1 MTGYLMLVPLVL
13 KLTQQ
18 GYEEFLS
25 CLVDVNVYCI
35 GMCENLLQT
44 DAVTTRHSIVTALR
58 YCCPQF
64 STRHALGLRWL
75 LQNLLGYPLYAASI
89 ATCGVLP

>member
-1 MTGYLMLVPLVL
+1 MTGYLMLIPFVL

-18 GYEEFLS
+18 RYEEFLS

-35 GMCENLLQT
+35 WICEDLLQT
-44 DAVTTRHSIVTALR
+44 DAVSARHSIVTALR
-58 YCCPQF
+58 HCRSKF

-75 LQNLLGYPLYAASI
+75 LQYLLGYPLYAASI
-89 ATCGVLP
+89 ATSSILP